1 MARNGTH
8 DQAVDQELVES
19 VIIRFAGDSGDGIQT
34 TGALFT
40 QDAAVTGHD
49 IATLPDF
56 PAEIRAP
63 AGTVPG
69 VSSFQ
74 LNFSSRDVHT
84 PGDQPDILVVMN
96 PAALISHIADL
107 KPGGRVILNEDAF
120 GKQALSKAG
129 LDTDPRENGTLA
141 GFTVHSLPVT
151 SLTLKAVAELKLG
164 RKVGERCK
172 NMFALGV
179 VCWLYDRDTQ
189 VIEALI
195 DRKYASA
202 DATIAEANKRALRA
216 GHAHADTRR
225 LIPHRYHVARASLPP
240 GRYRRITGNSAAAL
254 GFVAASELSQRTLV
268 FASYPITPASDI
280 LHELAGLQ
288 HYGVKAAQCED
299 EIAAMG
305 AAIGAAYGGA
315 LGLTATSGPGVCLKS
330 EAIGLAVMAELPVV
344 IVDVQRGGPS
354 TGLPTKTEQADLL
367 LAMFGRH
374 GECPLPVVAPASP
387 ADCFDMAI
395 EAFRIAVRYMCP
407 VFFLSD
413 GYLANGS
420 EPWRIPDTGELAPI
434 APGFSGS
441 PEPFQPYA
449 RDPATLAR
457 PWVAPGTPGHEHR
470 IGGLEK
476 RDGSGEVCYEPEN
489 HGRMVA
495 LRAEKIERIAADV
508 PDLAVRGPL
517 DGELL
522 VLGWGSTYGAIRT
535 AVERVQARGGSVA
548 SAHLRH
554 LNPFP
559 NNLGS
564 VLGRYNQ
571 VLLPELNS
579 GQLRLLL
586 RARFLKDIQGLNK
599 VEGRPFGTWEIERAI
614 EAALGGASET
624 SGESR
629 TMDDRRIPPRTLE
642 ASS

>member
-1 MARNGTH
+1 
-8 DQAVDQELVES
+8 
-19 VIIRFAGDSGDGIQT
+19 
-34 TGALFT
+34 
-40 QDAAVTGHD
+40 
-49 IATLPDF
+49 
-56 PAEIRAP
+56 
-63 AGTVPG
+63 
-69 VSSFQ
+69 
-74 LNFSSRDVHT
+74 
-84 PGDQPDILVVMN
+84 MN
-96 PAALISHIADL
+96 PAALSAHIGDL
-107 KPGGRVILNEDAF
+107 VPGGRVILNEDAF
-120 GKQALSKAG
+120 NAQALSKAG
-129 LDTDPRENGTLA
+129 LETDPREDGTLA
-141 GFTVHSLPVT
+141 GFTVHALPIT
-151 SLTLKAVAELKLG
+151 SVTLKAVAELGLGKKL
-164 RKVGERCK
+164 GERCK

-179 VCWLYDRDTQ
+179 VCWLYDRDTA

-195 DRKYASA
+195 DRKYAAA
-202 DATIAEANKRALRA
+202 DDNIAAANKLALRA

-240 GRYRRITGNSAAAL
+240 GRYRRITGNTAAAL
-254 GFVAASELSQRTLV
+254 GFVAASELSRRPLV

-280 LHELAGLQ
+280 LHELAALQ
-288 HYGVKAAQCED
+288 RFGVKSAQCED

-367 LAMFGRH
+367 QAMFGRH
-374 GECPLPVVAPASP
+374 GECPLPVIAPASP

-420 EPWRIPDTGELAPI
+420 EPWRIPDPDQLAPI
-434 APGFSGS
+434 RPGFTGS
-441 PEPFQPYA
+441 PEPHQPYA

-457 PWVAPGTPGHEHR
+457 PWVAPGTPGYEHR

-495 LRAEKIERIAADV
+495 LRAEKIERIAADI
-508 PDLAVRGPL
+508 PDLQVRGPRE
-517 DGELL
+517 GELL

-535 AVERVQARGGSVA
+535 AVERVQARGGAVA

-559 NNLGS
+559 GNLGE
-564 VLGRYNQ
+564 VLGRYER
-571 VLLPELNS
+571 VLVPELNS

-586 RARFLKDIQGLNK
+586 RARFLKDVQGLNK
-599 VEGRPFGTWEIERAI
+599 VEGRPFRTWEIERAI
-614 EAALGGASET
+614 ADLLRAAGRESAETAARTREAGT
-624 SGESR
+624 
-629 TMDDRRIPPRTLE
+629 RTLE
-642 ASS
+642 ISR